1 LLAWVAGVSPVGAR
15 NLLRK
20 VLAWK
25 ARDMPGQDNANTLEF
40 SSIADHQLV
49 RRIGGGAYGEVWLAR
64 SVLGAYRAVKI
75 VRRSKFESDRPFERE
90 FEGIQHFDQVSRSH
104 PGFVN
109 ILHAGRN
116 VQAAYFYYIMD
127 VADDLVRQRQI
138 EPATYV
144 ARTLSEEIHTRGRL
158 QLAECIQIGIALSGA
173 LAYLHRQG
181 LIHRDIKPSNII
193 YINGAPRIADVG
205 LVTSVRDQISNYG
218 TPGYIP
224 REGPGTVCADIFAL
238 GRVLYQAV
246 SGNSVDQFPAL
257 PTNLMDGSDW
267 PRFARL
273 NGIVLKACSAD
284 ARDRHQTADE
294 LHDALVALQTWGTRD
309 GKTATSTTQ
318 VVDQTAVRPRQVT
331 LLFKTNAEPDGHLL
345 QLLHQR
351 LLAQGIDVFFD
362 KHLTVGMDWAREIE
376 NKIRTADA
384 VVILL
389 SAASVQSEMLAYE
402 LEVAHQAAQQQ
413 NGRPLRLPVR
423 VQCTEP
429 WPESLEPFLQ
439 QVQHFSWDSPADDER
454 LVSELA
460 HALETTQP
468 IPAPDVRPRIEAAGG
483 AVDLAS
489 KFYVIR
495 PTDEAFRQAVTRW
508 ESIVL
513 VKGARQMGKT
523 SLLARGLDQAR
534 QAGARVALSDFQK
547 LSLQNLES
555 AESFYL
561 ALAGLLADQF
571 DLDVM
576 PSAVWNR
583 QRSPNIN
590 FERFLRHEVLAR
602 IDGHLVWGLDE
613 VDRLFACSFGSEVFG
628 LFRSWHNGRALDP
641 SGPWSRLTLAIA
653 YATEAHLFI
662 TDVNQSPF
670 NVGTRVDLE
679 DFTFNQV
686 LDLNERHGSP
696 LRNHS
701 ELERF
706 HQLLGGQ
713 PYLVRR
719 ALNELALGNVAFET
733 LVADADRDEGLFGD
747 HLRRMLV
754 MLAKDTKL
762 SEVVRGTLQG
772 RPCPDPGSFYR
783 LRSGGLMRGDSLQEA
798 RPRCEIYG
806 SYLKRHLR

>member
-1 LLAWVAGVSPVGAR
+1 MS
-15 NLLRK
+15 
-20 VLAWK
+20 
-25 ARDMPGQDNANTLEF
+25 GQDKSNKVEF
-40 SSIADHQLV
+40 SSIGDHQLV

-75 VRRSKFESDRPFERE
+75 VQRSKFESDRPFDRE

-109 ILHAGRN
+109 ILHVGRN
-116 VQAAYFYYIMD
+116 VQAGCFYYIMD

-138 EPATYV
+138 EPETYV
-144 ARTLSEEIHTRGRL
+144 ARTLSEEIDTRGRL
-158 QLAECIQIGIALSGA
+158 NLAECIQIGIALSDA
-173 LAYLHRQG
+173 LAHLHRQG
-181 LIHRDIKPSNII
+181 LVHRDIKPSNII

-205 LVTSVRDQISNYG
+205 LVASVRDQISNTG
-218 TPGYIP
+218 TFGFIP
-224 REGPGTVCADIFAL
+224 QEGPGTVRADIFAL
-238 GRVLYQAV
+238 GRVLYRAI
-246 SGNSVDQFPAL
+246 SGNFDFPNL
-257 PTNLMDGSDW
+257 PTSLVESPDW
-267 PRFARL
+267 LRSIRL
-273 NGIVLKACSAD
+273 NSIILKACAVD
-284 ARDRHQTADE
+284 ASERYQSADE
-294 LHDALVALQTWGTRD
+294 LLEALVALQSQAAIEKEGE
-309 GKTATSTTQ
+309 GEMP
-318 VVDQTAVRPRQVT
+318 AVPRSARPAGRPRRVT
-331 LLFKTNAEPDGHLL
+331 LLFKTNAQPDAHLL

-351 LLAQGIDVFFD
+351 LLAQGMEVFFD

-402 LEVAHQAAQQQ
+402 LEVAHQVAQQQ

-423 VQCTEP
+423 VQFTEP

-439 QVQHFSWDSPADDER
+439 QVQHFSWDNPADDER
-454 LVSELA
+454 LVSQLA

-468 IPAPDVRPRIEAAGG
+468 IPAPDVRLRIEAAGG

-534 QAGARVALSDFQK
+534 RADARVALSDFQK

-561 ALAGLLADQF
+561 ALAGLLADQL
-571 DLDVM
+571 DLEVLPD
-576 PSAVWNR
+576 AVWNR

-590 FERFLRHEVLAR
+590 FERFLRSEVLAR
-602 IDGHLVWGLDE
+602 IEGHLVWGLDE

-679 DFTFNQV
+679 DFTFSQV

-696 LRNHS
+696 LRNHN

-733 LVADADRDEGLFGD
+733 LVAEADRDEGIFGD

-762 SEVVRGTLQG
+762 TEVVRGTLQG
-772 RPCPDPGSFYR
+772 RPSPDPASFYR